1 MEPLQTGQELNL
13 KPRSSVRAIFEK
25 LAETGFLLC
34 AVFSVVSLLI
44 IAVFIIGQGMP
55 GMLKIGV
62 GKFLTGQV
70 WQPGAEVFGIL
81 PMILGTIYATLGAT
95 LIGVPIGILTAV
107 FISEIAPSWL
117 SGKVRAAVDLLAAIP
132 SVVYGFFGL
141 IIFVPMINTLTN
153 GAGGDSLLAAILILS
168 IMILPTITSITETS
182 LRAVPDVYREGS
194 LALGATHIQTIFKVT
209 IPAAKSGIFSAVIL
223 GVGRAVG
230 EAMAVILVSGNAPQI
245 PGSTLRPHPHYDCQY
260 RTRNGVRLRTAHT
273 GTVCNRRSSLPF
285 HYAAE
290 CHLKYCEK
298 VLRQIELRRC
308 KNEKQKT
315 Q

>member
-44 IAVFIIGQGMP
+44 IAIFIIGQGMP

-245 PGSTLRPHPHYDCQY
+245 PGSIFDRI
-260 RTRNGVRLRTAHT
+260 RTMTANIALEMGYASGLHTQALFATGVVLFLFIMLLN
-273 GTVCNRRSSLPF
+273 VILNIVKRSSDKL
-285 HYAAE
+285 
-290 CHLKYCEK
+290 
-298 VLRQIELRRC
+298 
-308 KNEKQKT
+308 N
-315 Q
+315 